1 MIKIYITEDQEL
13 YLEGLTLLLNKQ
25 PDLQVIGSCRNG
37 AELLQSLTSL
47 DADILLLDVYLP
59 DFEPEELVK
68 RVRSENPDLK
78 IVFLTIMRGT
88 RLVHRLIKH
97 NIQGYILK
105 NAELNELVQG
115 LRVVAAGGK
124 YFSDDINIAPENINI
139 RNTVSIGDNKI
150 NEILTKREIEV
161 LQLVCREYSNIEI
174 AEKLYLSVGTVE
186 THRKKL
192 ISKLGVNN
200 TIGLVKFAI
209 KNDLL

>member
-25 PDLQVIGSCRNG
+25 ADLQVTGSCKNG
-37 AELLQSLTSL
+37 AELLQSLGSL

-68 RVRSENPDLK
+68 KIRSENPGLK

-97 NIQGYILK
+97 DIQGYILK
-105 NAELNELVQG
+105 NAELAELVEG
-115 LRVVAAGGK
+115 LRAVAAGGK
-124 YFSDDINIAPENINI
+124 YFSDDINIAPDNINI
-139 RNTVSIGDNKI
+139 RNTVSIGDNKV

-161 LQLVCREYSNIEI
+161 LQLVCKEYSNVEI